1 MTMSSTLYRRFVSGC
16 AGLPRFAR
24 VTWLVGIGF
33 ACLLASESTANDG
46 ASSSLAQAA
55 DPGRKTATPE
65 EAPARH
71 PTTLVPASEFLT
83 SPSTAKPSESKEQER
98 YERYVDQLE
107 AGRKHRLES
116 KAEAAR
122 ATLIPILE
130 EAAPPEIQ
138 QVALLELGL
147 LAEQEK
153 EFSRAQQIYN
163 QFLKTF
169 SDSPTCPEVLLRQGL
184 MYREMGTPTLALAK
198 FYSVGSSALKLKE
211 GNLETYRTVVLQ
223 AQTEIAETYF
233 LQGKYEDA
241 IDFFQRLLKQD
252 TARLQRSQIHY
263 RLVQCRERMGN
274 DRDLEAAAREF
285 LRLYPN
291 APENPEV
298 RFLLANAL
306 KKMGRNRDALQEVS
320 QLLISQQSMSKTN
333 RASWI
338 YWQQRAGNEIANQL
352 YQEGDYLNALE
363 VYEGLLPLSSRL
375 DWQLPLLYQIGL
387 VYEKLAQSA
396 KAEQSYRQLILKA
409 GEATTNLVS
418 SLRPLVGMAKWRT
431 DQLQWAGQAERTNNF
446 FNSGTKPK
454 SPSLAPAN
462 PGGTPPASP
471 EP

>member
-1 MTMSSTLYRRFVSGC
+1 MSRPPRKDRRWC
-16 AGLPRFAR
+16 PRPAQAR
-24 VTWLVGIGF
+24 R
-33 ACLLASESTANDG
+33 LASRHWATVLLCCQAIIGNLAANEDH
-46 ASSSLAQAA
+46 AE
-55 DPGRKTATPE
+55 TNAT
-65 EAPARH
+65 APAAQPASAPEPAKPHR
-71 PTTLVPASEFLT
+71 PTSLVPSSEFIT
-83 SPSTAKPSESKEQER
+83 KPATEKHGETKEQER
-98 YERYVDQLE
+98 YDRLITQLE
-107 AGRKHRLES
+107 AGRKHRLEG
-116 KAEAAR
+116 KADAAR
-122 ATLIPILE
+122 ATLVPILE
-130 EAAPPEIQ
+130 ESAPPEIQ

-211 GNLETYRTVVLQ
+211 GNLETYRHVVLQ

-241 IDFFQRLLKQD
+241 IDFFQRLLKQEA
-252 TARLQRSQIHY
+252 ARLHRSQIHY

-285 LRLYPN
+285 LRLYPTS
-291 APENPEV
+291 PENPEV

-306 KKMGRNRDALQEVS
+306 KRMGRNRDALQEVS
-320 QLLISQQSMSKTN
+320 QLLVSQQSLSKTN
-333 RASWI
+333 RATWI

-352 YQEGDYLNALE
+352 YQEGDYLNALD
-363 VYEGLLPLSSRL
+363 VYEGLLPLSGRL

-387 VYEKLAQSA
+387 VYEKLAQTS
-396 KAEQSYRQLILKA
+396 KAEQAYRQLILRA
-409 GEATTNLVS
+409 GEGTTNLTS
-418 SLRPLVGMAKWRT
+418 ALRPVVGMAKWRA
-431 DQLQWAGQAERTNNF
+431 DQLQWTGQAERTNAF

-454 SPSLAPAN
+454 TPGAAAPT
-462 PGGTPPASP
+462 GTPPAP
-471 EP
+471 REP